1 MIEQIAKRLKLL
13 RFALDITAEDVAL
26 QINYSANQIWRV
38 ERETCK
44 PNIDFVAKICK
55 VYGVS
60 IDLLVYGTDK
70 DFQKLINEIYSQ
82 TA

>member
-13 RFALDITAEDVAL
+13 RNALDITAEDVAF

-38 ERETCK
+38 EAGTCK
-44 PNIDFVAKICK
+44 PNIEFVAKMCK
-55 VYGVS
+55 VYAVS
-60 IDLLVYGTDK
+60 IDLLVYGSDK
-70 DFQKLINEIYSQ
+70 EFQMLINKIYSK